1 MKTPKSRQTV
11 LTAFTLLIAF
21 QSGWALA
28 QSDEYPPQDMS
39 NPLESPVQS
48 LPPAGGYNYNS
59 PPPSGDES
67 TTAPSEYYANYSEQ
81 AMTAFHKGDYT
92 NAITLL
98 TKALQM
104 SPTNTALLNN
114 LAASYIQR
122 GVFYQNTHKDYEKA
136 LADYRMGTFYLVHEW
151 PSGVPYKGGSEENVR
166 ILKAN
171 LESVWSA
178 LKVAPDNW
186 KWHLQS
192 AWDLRRKGLLQQAMV
207 EYAMTTDINPKASEA
222 WTAQG
227 DIYSVR
233 QKWEKAVDAYQKAV
247 NTASAKSDSLYVH
260 LGTAELQASQP
271 EKAVDAFNQAMAL
284 NPQNKDATLALEQI
298 WRKELSMNPRNISAH
313 INLGAVY
320 QQMDRPRDAYNEY
333 ETAERLSPGN
343 PLVKLNLASLAISQ
357 KDWPHADAWAD
368 SVLAQDPSNVK
379 ALLYKADILK
389 QTGRGPQAEQYLSR
403 ALETAPDKKAI
414 MDQLVGIYKAQGDN
428 QKLHDTWQR
437 YAEMFPQDADV
448 QYQAGLSL
456 HEIKDYEG
464 AVHYYQEAI
473 HLKPDFADA
482 YANLGTALHA
492 LNRDDEA
499 LAALQKALKI
509 NPNMEEVKTLVASLN
524 QAHASQALT
533 EAVRL
538 HQAGQY
544 QEAIAQ
550 YEIALKR
557 DPKNPDILSR
567 YGLALQSLK
576 HYKEAQAAYDKAIA
590 ASPDTAI
597 YYYYKGTLLD
607 EQNQVSD
614 ASHMYEKA
622 LALDPTITQAKD
634 ALANLQTA
642 STDKRLND
650 VLAAYNKKEY
660 PQALQMVDQVID
672 SDAQNATAYYYKG
685 LIYDAEKK
693 TAPAQEA
700 YQKTLELDPKNTDAA
715 YALAVA
721 YDTEGKKEEAK
732 TQYQQFLDL
741 MKNQPEDDFVKYAKQ
756 RVSAL

>member
-1 MKTPKSRQTV
+1 MKTRKSQYRV
-11 LTAFTLLIAF
+11 LTALTLLIVL
-21 QSGWALA
+21 QSAQALA
-28 QSDEYPPQDMS
+28 QDQDMG

-48 LPPAGGYNYNS
+48 VPPTGGYNFA
-59 PPPSGDES
+59 PPPGDES
-67 TTAPSEYYANYSEQ
+67 TPAPSEYYANYSEQ
-81 AMTAFHKGDYT
+81 AMTAFHKGEYT
-92 NAITLL
+92 QAIDLL

-114 LAASYIQR
+114 LAASYVQR
-122 GVFYQNTHKDYEKA
+122 GVFYQNSSRDYEKA

-186 KWHLQS
+186 KWHLQA

-222 WTAQG
+222 WAAQG

-233 QKWEKAVDAYQKAV
+233 QKWEKAVNAYQKAIE
-247 NTASAKSDSLYVH
+247 TASAKSDSLYVH
-260 LGTAELQASQP
+260 LGTAELQTSQP
-271 EKAVDAFNQAMAL
+271 EKAVDAFNQAMAI
-284 NPQNKDATLALEQI
+284 NPQNKDATLALEQM
-298 WRKELSMNPRNISAH
+298 WRKELSLNPRNVAAH

-320 QQMDRPRDAYNEY
+320 QQMDRPHDAYNEY
-333 ETAERLSPGN
+333 EAAEHLSPGN

-368 SVLAQDPSNVK
+368 SVLSQDPSNVK

-403 ALETAPDKKAI
+403 ALDTAPDKKAI
-414 MDQLVGIYKAQGDN
+414 MDQLVSIYKAQGDN

-437 YAEMFPQDADV
+437 YAEMFPNDADV
-448 QYQAGLSL
+448 QYQAGVSL

-464 AVHYYQEAI
+464 AVHYYQQAI
-473 HLKPDFADA
+473 RLKPDFADA

-492 LNRDDEA
+492 LNRDSEA
-499 LAALQKALKI
+499 LAALQKAQKL

-524 QAHASQALT
+524 QADASQALT

-544 QEAIAQ
+544 KEAAAQ

-567 YGLALQSLK
+567 YGLALQSLRLN
-576 HYKEAQAAYDKAIA
+576 KEAEAAYDKAIA

-607 EQNQVSD
+607 EQNQVPE
-614 ASHMYEKA
+614 ATRMYEKA
-622 LALDPTITQAKD
+622 LSLDPDMTQAKD
-634 ALANLQTA
+634 ALTNLKTA
-642 STDKRLND
+642 TADNSLNN

-660 PQALQMVDQVID
+660 PQALQLVNKVIVG
-672 SDAQNATAYYYKG
+672 DADNATAYYYKG
-685 LIYDAEKK
+685 LIYDAQKK
-693 TAPAQEA
+693 PVLAQEA
-700 YQKTLELDPKNTDAA
+700 YQKTLELNPKNTDAA

-721 YDTEGKKEEAK
+721 LDTEGKKEEAK
-732 TQYQQFLDL
+732 THYEQFLDL
-741 MKNQPEDDFVKYAKQ
+741 MKDQPEDDFVKYAKQ